1 MISDITIRIA
11 ALLIVAVIYAA
22 FDIFNDRNV
31 PNVFAYAG
39 IALGL
44 AATLTYGQGALVYS
58 LLVAMAVG
66 ALGHLIYRLGMW
78 GAGDYFELVTIS
90 LLLPI
95 QQVPA
100 LLGPG
105 QLGLPFILS
114 VFVATGFISIWI
126 VPVYYMAF
134 VRAQVPDPK
143 ISRRKVAMGL
153 TLIALYVAVFFV
165 ASYILGLGASGLL
178 FPLLIAVPS
187 AVMLILEKKITARMV
202 RLIPTRELEE
212 GDIIAVNMMKK
223 SEVRYFSKYRAFG
236 RLATGRLVGELKKEK
251 RPLPVY
257 RNAVPLAAF
266 IFLGTVV
273 ALLFGNLIL
282 FVI

>member
-1 MISDITIRIA
+1 MISEITIRIA

-22 FDIFNDRNV
+22 FDLFNDRNV

-39 IALGL
+39 IVLGL
-44 AATLTYGQGALVYS
+44 AATLTYGHGTVVYS
-58 LLVAMAVG
+58 LLIALVVG

-100 LLGPG
+100 LLGPN

-126 VPVYYMAF
+126 VPIYYMAF
-134 VRAQVPDPK
+134 VKAQVPDPK
-143 ISRRKVAMGL
+143 VSKRKVVTGL
-153 TLIALYVAVFFV
+153 MLIALYVAVFFG
-165 ASYILGLGASGLL
+165 ASYLFGLGAGFLL
-178 FPLLIAVPS
+178 FPILIAIPS
-187 AVMLILEKKITARMV
+187 AVMIIFEKKITARMV
-202 RLIPTRELEE
+202 RLIPTKELEE
-212 GDIIAVNMMKK
+212 GDIIAVNMMTR
-223 SEVRYFSKYRAFG
+223 SEVRYFSKYPAFG
-236 RLATGRLVGELKKEK
+236 RLATGRLASELKKEK
-251 RPLPVY
+251 HPLPVY

-266 IFLGTVV
+266 IFLGVVV

-282 FVI
+282 FII